1 MNLRPAAREG
11 LGVLVAVVALVIY
24 FTWPLA
30 LRPASLGRID
40 SGDGQFSMWNVGWVT
55 HALTTG
61 TRDVFDANIF
71 YPHRGTL
78 AFSEANL
85 GAGVIAI
92 PAYLITGNAVAAHNS
107 TVLIAFALSI
117 VGTYVLVRRLTGNRE
132 GALIA
137 GILFTFCPYVFAH
150 TAHIQLLMTFGLP
163 WVMLAMHSFVDAP
176 SARAAARL
184 GIALAVQ
191 GLFCAYYG
199 MLAGLM
205 VTLGILFYSWARGR
219 WRQPVWWG
227 LTLLAAGVSIVCV
240 APLFAPYLRL
250 QRETGFGRALA
261 EAGLYSADWRAYFAS
276 SAWLHLWMLK
286 HLQHWTEVLF
296 PGFCAIALAAV
307 GLVGV
312 FRQRAAP
319 VTASPLAALRETTLF
334 YGVLSLFALW
344 LSFGPSAGLYAGL
357 YYVVPV
363 FSLLRAPARF
373 GLGVMLGLAVLAGI
387 GVAALLHW
395 VSAGKRRLVSGSLA
409 VAALLDLSISAPYR
423 EIPPPAPA
431 YALLASLP
439 AGPIVEM
446 PFFYRPVDFH
456 LHARY
461 MFNSTYHWRPLVNGY
476 SDHIPEDFA
485 RNALPIAS
493 FPNPEGFLIFRDRR
507 VRYVLFHPQRY
518 PYGDRQAL
526 LKRLTEYGEHLRP
539 HVTEGDVWLYEIV
552 SWPRFTDAP
561 TGPPVR
567 R

>member
-1 MNLRPAAREG
+1 MNLRSAAREG
-11 LGVLVAVVALVIY
+11 LGVLVAAVALAIY

-40 SGDGQFSMWNVGWVT
+40 SGDGQFSMWNVGWVA

-71 YPHRGTL
+71 HPHRGTL

-92 PAYLITGNAVAAHNS
+92 PAYLITGSAVAAHNS
-107 TVLIAFALSI
+107 AVLIAFTLSI

-163 WVMLAMHSFVDAP
+163 WVMLAMHHLVDAP

-184 GIALAVQ
+184 GIALAAQ

-205 VTLGILFYSWARGR
+205 VGVGILFYTWSRDR
-219 WRQPVWWG
+219 WRQPAWWG
-227 LTLLAAGVSIVCV
+227 LALLATAVSIVCI

-261 EAGLYSADWRAYFAS
+261 EAGTYSADWRAYFAS

-286 HLQHWTEVLF
+286 PLRHWTEVLF
-296 PGFCAIALAAV
+296 PGYCAIGLAAAGITAV
-307 GLVGV
+307 Y
-312 FRQRAAP
+312 RQRAALP
-319 VTASPLAALRETTLF
+319 TESPLVALRETTLF
-334 YGVLSLFALW
+334 YVVLTLFVLW

-357 YYVVPV
+357 YHVLPV
-363 FSLLRAPARF
+363 FSLLRAPSRF

-387 GVAALLHW
+387 GVTALLHRF
-395 VSAGKRRLVSGSLA
+395 ARRRRLVGIALA
-409 VAALLDLSISAPYR
+409 VAALMDLSISAPYR
-423 EIPPPAPA
+423 IILPPAPA
-431 YALLASLP
+431 YTVLSSRP

-446 PFFYRPVDFH
+446 PFHYRPIDFH

-485 RNALPIAS
+485 KIAVPIAS
-493 FPNPEGFLIFRDRR
+493 FPNPEGFLIFRERR
-507 VRYVLFHPQRY
+507 VRYVLFHPEGY
-518 PYGDRQAL
+518 TYGNRLAL
-526 LKRLTEYGEHLRP
+526 TKRLTEYAEYLRP

-552 SWPRFTDAP
+552 RWPPFTDAP
-561 TGPPVR
+561 TGSPVR